1 MAKRKPQLSAPM
13 GKTYRANQTSTR
25 KRILILCE
33 GKQTEPLYFNALMQ
47 EKRVNGVA
55 IGTGRNALSLV
66 KYAKEQR
73 GEGATQYAEVWCV
86 FDRDEFPAEQ
96 FDNAIHSAEGHE
108 FLRVAWSNEAFELWY
123 VLHFEYLNSS
133 TGRQYYLARLKA
145 LLGDYRKA
153 QPNMYTL
160 LKARMETAQSH
171 AQKLVAEYAEDTP
184 FHDRIPCTTV
194 HELVA
199 RLEEYAAEK
208 PY

>member
-1 MAKRKPQLSAPM
+1 MSKSRVSQSAKKNQHRRIDAKRE
-13 GKTYRANQTSTR
+13 R
-25 KRILILCE
+25 KFILILCE
-33 GKQTEPLYFNALMQ
+33 GKATEPNYFNALVR
-47 EKRVNGVA
+47 EKRLRGCEV
-55 IGTGRNALSLV
+55 IGTGVSGMYLIND
-66 KYAKEQR
+66 AKSRQKQEDYD
-73 GEGATQYAEVWCV
+73 EIWCV
-86 FDRDEFPAEQ
+86 FDKDSLLPEDF
-96 FDNAIHSAEGHE
+96 NTAIQTTRNHP
-108 FLRVAWSNEAFELWY
+108 FLHAVWSNEAFELWY

-145 LLGDYRKA
+145 LLGGYRKA

-171 AQKLVAEYAEDTP
+171 AQKLVAEYTDETP

-194 HELVA
+194 YELVA